1 MPTPQIYIEDYVL
14 SFLKQKKTESTTT
27 TPVKLALYG
36 ITDTPKTLDQ
46 LTDPTPKSIYI
57 YGAAALEETRSI
69 EEIGDEYFPAY
80 QFLGYVNV
88 RNNGGKTISKY
99 NVFYEE
105 NTVMQDYLLYHYMS
119 PYSAFHSPSESPLC
133 LTNETNTQP
142 SQENLKHPTIKI
154 VKSRKSFKKGR
165 QK

>member
-1 MPTPQIYIEDYVL
+1 MTQIYIEDYVL
-14 SFLKQKKTESTTT
+14 SFLKQKKTEVTTS
-27 TPVKLALYG
+27 PIKLALYG
-36 ITDTPKTLDQ
+36 IIDKPKTLDQ
-46 LTDPTPKSIYI
+46 ITDPEKKSIYI

-88 RNNGGKTISKY
+88 RNSGGEAVSKY

-119 PYSAFHSPSESPLC
+119 PYSAFHSNSESPLC
-133 LTNETNTQP
+133 LTNEPNALT
-142 SQENLKHPTIKI
+142 SQENKTLPTIKI

>member
-1 MPTPQIYIEDYVL
+1 MTQIYIEDYAL
-14 SFLKQKKTESTTT
+14 SFLKQKKTDATTS
-27 TPVKLALYG
+27 PVKLALYG
-36 ITDTPKTLDQ
+36 IVDKAKTLDQ
-46 LTDPTPKSIYI
+46 IDETEKKSIYI
-57 YGAAALEETRSI
+57 YGAAAIEENRSI

-88 RNNGGKTISKY
+88 RNTGGKAVSKY

-119 PYSAFHSPSESPLC
+119 PYSAFHSNAESPLC
-133 LTNETNTQP
+133 LSNEMSAPKVDSTV
-142 SQENLKHPTIKI
+142 KI
-154 VKSRKSFKKGR
+154 VKSRKNFKKGR